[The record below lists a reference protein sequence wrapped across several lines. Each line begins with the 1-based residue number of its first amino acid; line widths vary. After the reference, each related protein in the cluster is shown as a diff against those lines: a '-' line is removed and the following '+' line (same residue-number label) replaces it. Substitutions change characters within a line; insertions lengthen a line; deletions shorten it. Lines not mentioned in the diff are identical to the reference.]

1 MTLPAIK
8 PRFAAEDY
16 LAWEATQQERH
27 EYVDGEV
34 FAMSGASDTYVTIN
48 GNLLVMLKT
57 HLRGGPCRVLQ
68 TDMKLRV
75 EADNAFYYPDLLV
88 TCDERDRGAAAE
100 LAKAHPLLLL
110 EVLSPSTSGYDHGVK
125 FASYRKLPSLREY
138 VLIDGERRLIEVF
151 RKDGSGH
158 WVLYP
163 FADNDEVEFAS
174 VSLRIPISAIYE
186 DTALAA

>member
-8 PRFAAEDY
+8 PRFAADDY
-16 LAWEATQQERH
+16 LEWEATQQERH

-34 FAMSGASDTYVTIN
+34 FAMSGASDTHVTITMN
-48 GNLLVMLKT
+48 VALSLKT
-57 HLRGGPCRVLQ
+57 HLRGGPFRALQ
-68 TDMKLRV
+68 TDMRLRV

-100 LAKAHPLLLL
+100 LAKAHPLLLV
-110 EVLSPSTSGYDHGVK
+110 EVLSPSTSGHDHGVN
-125 FASYRKLPSLREY
+125 FASYRKLPSLCEY
-138 VLIDGERRLIEVF
+138 VLIDCERRLIEVF
-151 RKDGSGH
+151 RTDDSGH

-163 FADNDEVEFAS
+163 FGDNDEVEFAS
-174 VSLRIPISAIYE
+174 VDLRIPIAAIYE

>member
-8 PRFAAEDY
+8 PRFTAEDY
-16 LAWEATQQERH
+16 LEWEATQQERH
-27 EYVDGEV
+27 EFVDGEV
-34 FAMSGASDTYVTIN
+34 FAMSGASDTHVTITMN
-48 GNLLVMLKT
+48 VALSLKSQ
-57 HLRGGPCRVLQ
+57 LRGGPCRVLQ
-68 TDMKLRV
+68 SDMKLRV

-88 TCDERDRGAAAE
+88 TCDERDRGATAE
-100 LAKAHPLLLL
+100 LAKAHPLLLV

-138 VLIDGERRLIEVF
+138 VLIDCERRLIEVF
-151 RKDGSGH
+151 RKDDSGH

-163 FADNDEVEFAS
+163 FGDNDEVEFAS
-174 VSLRIPISAIYE
+174 VRLKIPIAAIYD

>member
-8 PRFAAEDY
+8 PRFTAADY
-16 LAWEATQQERH
+16 LEWEATQQERH
-27 EYVDGEV
+27 EFVDGEV
-34 FAMSGASDTYVTIN
+34 FAMSGASDTHVTITMN
-48 GNLLVMLKT
+48 VALSLKT

-68 TDMKLRV
+68 SDMKLRV

-100 LAKAHPLLLL
+100 LAKAHPLLLI

-125 FASYRKLPSLREY
+125 FASYRKLPSLHEY
-138 VLIDGERRLIEVF
+138 VLIDCDRRLIEVF
-151 RKDGSGH
+151 RKDDSGH
-158 WVLYP
+158 WVLFP
-163 FADNDEVEFAS
+163 FGDNDEVEFAS
-174 VSLRIPISAIYE
+174 VHLKIPIAAIYD